1 MNSLVDFVARLIGD
15 VGRFLDVFLNDL
27 ILGAGDPLSALL
39 VVVGQVL
46 IVASVGALGY
56 AALGALL
63 GELGVSLPSLGG
75 RGRSE
80 Q

>member
-46 IVASVGALGY
+46 IVVSVGALGY